1 MSRRAV
7 WLEVETANAIVW
19 LLLVALSAFA
29 AGFPAARENG
39 AVDSSGALPFLQF
52 TNGGI
57 RVNFGGYHAQAG
69 LGGLLTGSSKDGGL
83 HASAGTPSGAHA
95 SAGLGGTIDGGPA
108 GGLHARAGLGNGGP
122 EAEAGLAGSVA
133 GPRPQGILYADSSR
147 GSFAVLDDTNKIE
160 NLNTRN
166 KNVQII
172 PRHKKAINQESSA
185 STSSAVITNPVIPTK
200 DGGEEAERIKHPARW
215 YFRKR
220 LHERVGPAA
229 SKTSYNAIASP
240 PDHAEATTRSSP
252 LTQQPERGPPDWQ
265 PQNHQGIFTRAT
277 AGTSASGTGTFPK
290 YKTSTLFD
298 DIFNIPI
305 SALNAV
311 NQLLKNHV
319 G

>member
-200 DGGEEAERIKHPARW
+200 D
-215 YFRKR
+215 
-220 LHERVGPAA
+220 
-229 SKTSYNAIASP
+229 
-240 PDHAEATTRSSP
+240 EATTRSSP